1 MTDTEADQQRASVRE
16 RRPVILVAARF
27 EEGHAH
33 KTEKLAPNECGA
45 RVFFDAILAAGGLPV
60 QMSLTDDEDVIDE
73 YVALADG
80 VAIPG
85 GPDVDPKLWGEE
97 APYDEALLCH
107 VRDACELPL
116 VRKVVAADK
125 PLFTTCRGTQM
136 LNVALG
142 GTLDMDVPNVP
153 RREGSVAHDHA
164 DLLTRTSHSV
174 EIEPGSLLE
183 RASGSRGYDVN
194 SAHHCCVKDLGEG
207 LVLSAT
213 SDDGIPECIEMPG
226 KRFVLGVQWHPEY
239 TWMPGG
245 PDFNLWKA
253 FVGACR

>member
-1 MTDTEADQQRASVRE
+1 MAGTEAEQTRGTAR
-16 RRPVILVAARF
+16 RRPVILVATRI
-27 EEGHAH
+27 EEGHMH
-33 KTEKLAPNECGA
+33 KTEQLAPNECGA
-45 RVFFDAILAAGGLPV
+45 RVFIDAILAAGGLPV
-60 QMSLTDDEDVIDE
+60 QMALTDDEDVIDE

-85 GPDVDPKLWGEE
+85 GPDVDPKLWGDTK
-97 APYDEALLCH
+97 PYDESLLCH

-116 VRKVVAADK
+116 VQKVVAADK

-136 LNVALG
+136 LNVAMG

-153 RREGSVAHDHA
+153 RLPGSVHHDHA
-164 DLLTRTSHSV
+164 DLLTRTSHGV

-183 RASGSRGYDVN
+183 RACGSRGYQVN
-194 SAHHCCVKDLGEG
+194 TAHHCCVKDLGEG
-207 LVLSAT
+207 LVLSAE
-213 SDDGIPECIEMPG
+213 SDDGIPECIEMPA

-239 TWMPGG
+239 TWPTSE

-253 FVGACR
+253 FVAACR